1 MLTAMSSVSRVLL
14 PLGMLVLQAGCH
26 ASGRTPAPVTTRPPL
41 IREGYVEAGSGV
53 RLYYR
58 LVGAGRDTVVVLHGG
73 PGFNMEY
80 IAKDLAPLATSHA
93 LLFYDQRGA
102 GRSSLV
108 TDSASLDG
116 QRFSEDLEAVRQH
129 FGLQRVTLLGHSWGA
144 GVAALY
150 ASRYPERVKRLVIV
164 DGIPLQQKE
173 LAQAFQDL
181 EARRDSSTRA
191 QMQKWREARLANPG
205 DATACRAYYVLW
217 FGPFFGDTAAASRS
231 QGDFCAGTAEARRNK
246 MASVDRFV
254 AASLGD
260 WDWRP
265 ALRRVHAPALVIH
278 GSADVLPV
286 DGGREWAATLP
297 NARFVLLDGVG
308 HFPYL
313 EAPDAFFTAVDG
325 FLRGSWPPSAAQS
338 E

>member
-1 MLTAMSSVSRVLL
+1 MSSVSRVLL

-26 ASGRTPAPVTTRPPL
+26 ASGRTPAPVATRPPL
-41 IREGYVEAGSGV
+41 IREGYVEAGGGV
-53 RLYYR
+53 QLYYR
-58 LVGAGRDTVVVLHGG
+58 LVGTGRDTVVVLHGG

-80 IAKDLAPLATSHA
+80 IAQDLTPLATSHA

-116 QRFSEDLEAVRQH
+116 QRFAEDLEAVRQH
-129 FGLQRVTLLGHSWGA
+129 FGFQRVTLLGHSWGA

-150 ASRYPERVKRLVIV
+150 AAPYPQRIERLIIV
-164 DGIPLQQKE
+164 DGIPLQRKA
-173 LAQAFQDL
+173 LVQAFQDL

-191 QMQKWREARLANPG
+191 QMQKWREARLASPG
-205 DATACRAYYVLW
+205 DAAACRAYYVLW
-217 FGPFFGDTAAASRS
+217 FGPFFGDSSAASRS
-231 QGDFCAGTAEARRNK
+231 QGDFCAGSAEARRNK

-254 AASLGD
+254 AASLGE

-265 ALRRVHAPALVIH
+265 AISRVDAPALVIH

-286 DGGREWAATLP
+286 ESAREWAAALP
-297 NARFVLLDGVG
+297 NARLVLLEGVG

-313 EAPDAFFTAVDG
+313 EAPEAFFPAVDAF
-325 FLRGSWPPSAAQS
+325 LRDS
-338 E
+338 